1 MWTWRKIGTASGA
14 VVIVVLISLVLI
26 DQLVLPWIVSTSETV
41 RVPAVVGKQVTTAQ
55 NLLQERG
62 LQVKDI
68 RYQHSPDLAPGVVM
82 SQLPYPG
89 ATVKE
94 GRRVYLTVSK
104 GLETVTVPLLIG
116 MNIRDARLALAR
128 AGLQLGAISSVTDAQ
143 IPSDAIA
150 WQSAA
155 AGTSIPSETAV
166 AVGVSN
172 GGMQKMPSLIGLR
185 LAEARQLLDPMGVT
199 IGSVTERN
207 TQAFASGTIIDH
219 QPPTDSALV
228 SGNTVSVI
236 LAR

>member
-41 RVPAVVGKQVTTAQ
+41 RVPAVVGKQATTAQ

-104 GLETVTVPLLIG
+104 GLETVTVPRLIG
-116 MNIRDARLALAR
+116 MTIRDARLALAR

-143 IPSDAIA
+143 IPADAIA

-185 LAEARQLLDPMGVT
+185 LDEARQLLDPMGVT
-199 IGSVTERN
+199 IGLVTERN

-219 QPPTDSALV
+219 QPPTDSALE